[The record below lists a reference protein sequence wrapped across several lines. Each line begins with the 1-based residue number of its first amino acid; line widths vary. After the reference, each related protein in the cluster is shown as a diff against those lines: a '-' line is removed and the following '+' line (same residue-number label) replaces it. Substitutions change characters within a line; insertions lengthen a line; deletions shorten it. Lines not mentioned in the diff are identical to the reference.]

1 MAIAGVAP
9 RARSPD
15 PRAPLALVYM
25 VDRDDGVHWWRRVLV
40 HRVTT
45 LSEML
50 DFNDI
55 RHLVLRRG
63 EPFPGVTIG
72 AVFGIDP
79 IPVGELT
86 VTGTVDPFAEEKYPD
101 WPVRGSRVCFEYFQ
115 SIAIVQGNRVTYE
128 SDWRVA
134 SRFPPRYSLCVY
146 GHENITELPQPTEAT
161 EEFNLQILVCLD
173 RLVRRQ
179 IQINIV
185 DVVLDSGANRMG
197 RASGLKFKE

>member
-1 MAIAGVAP
+1 
-9 RARSPD
+9 
-15 PRAPLALVYM
+15 M

-45 LSEML
+45 LSAML

-55 RHLVLRRG
+55 RHLVLGRG
-63 EPFPGVTIG
+63 ELFPGVAIG

-79 IPVGELT
+79 MPVGELT
-86 VTGTVDPFAEEKYPD
+86 LAGAVDPFAEEKYLD
-101 WPVRGSRVCFEYFQ
+101 WPFIGSRVCFEYFQ
-115 SIAIVQGNRVTYE
+115 SIAIVQGNLVAYE

-134 SRFPPRYSLCVY
+134 SHLRK
-146 GHENITELPQPTEAT
+146 HITELPQPTQGI
-161 EEFNLQILVCLD
+161 EEFNLQILACLD

-185 DVVLDSGANRMG
+185 DVVSDSGANRMG
-197 RASGLKFKE
+197 RANGLEFREWVPARSGDCG